1 MINYDWVRW
10 LFQIIPEGDRVE
22 EPSEKDYDLICKG
35 LSILR
40 DALKDADVKDPE
52 RKWKFVKMS
61 DEAEMFQIGSKRIYW
76 WIDPEQALLISGGID
91 AVKFNE
97 WCKKEYDR
105 IVSSVG
111 GGSNGTDEPVEH
123 GSS

>member
-1 MINYDWVRW
+1 MNNYDWVRW
-10 LFQIIPEGDRVE
+10 LFQIIPEGERVE
-22 EPSEKDYDLICKG
+22 EPSEKNAAVICNG
-35 LSILR
+35 LSTLR

-61 DEAEMFQIGSKRIYW
+61 EQAEAFRMGDKRIYW
-76 WIDPEQALLISGGID
+76 WIDPERALLISGGID

-105 IVSSVG
+105 IVGNDGLSTMHG
-111 GGSNGTDEPVEH
+111 DEPERTA
-123 GSS
+123 